1 VYQLTSS
8 NAINHLSDLTLSGS
22 TVNFTAPAQSIT
34 LLVLPKSGVSNQ
46 PPTAVASAT
55 PNSGYAPLPVSFS
68 SVGSADSDGSITS
81 YAWTFG
87 DGGTGTGATTS
98 HTYQNAGN
106 YTAVLTVTDNL
117 GATGTASVGITVT
130 TNPNIL
136 NAPSNLTGKG
146 GKGSVTLSWLDK
158 SNNETGF
165 YIERA
170 PSTSPASFVRV
181 GTTAANAISFKDTV
195 SRGSYVYR
203 VQAFNGT
210 ATSTYS
216 NSITVSAR

>member
-55 PNSGYAPLPVSFS
+55 PNSGFAPL
-68 SVGSADSDGSITS
+68 SVNFDSAGSADPDGSIAS

-87 DGGTGTGATTS
+87 DGATGAGATIS

-117 GATGTASVGITVT
+117 GATGAASMGITVA
-130 TNPNIL
+130 TNPNII
-136 NAPSNLTGKG
+136 NAPANLTGKG

-165 YIERA
+165 YVERA
-170 PSTSPASFVRV
+170 PSSTPSSFVRV
-181 GTTAANAISFKDTV
+181 GTTAANATSFKDTV
-195 SRGSYVYR
+195 SRGTYVYR
-203 VQAFNGT
+203 VQAFNGS
-210 ATSTYS
+210 ALSSYS
-216 NSITVSAR
+216 NSVTVSAR